1 MEWEYLFP
9 CLKHFGFSNPFINW
23 VKILYQDSESCVLSN
38 GFMSSFFKI
47 TRSVRQGDPLA
58 AYLYVL
64 QAEPLACSI
73 RKKSKIKGIE
83 LPIVDN
89 KKIEVRLSMFA
100 DDAELFHST
109 VESIKEGFS
118 VLQMYSRA
126 SGAKINVQKTKALKL
141 GRWKSKK
148 VDIDGISWSTHTQGL
163 GATMVNMIP
172 ILYGK
177 IKF

>member
-1 MEWEYLFP
+1 M
-9 CLKHFGFSNPFINW
+9 
-23 VKILYQDSESCVLSN
+23 
-38 GFMSSFFKI
+38 
-47 TRSVRQGDPLA
+47 
-58 AYLYVL
+58 L

-73 RKKSKIKGIE
+73 RKNSKIKGIE